1 MIIWKPLTK
10 YRYSEQRNE
19 VKYHIDLAL
28 EEGEKLE
35 DCKELMEV
43 LKVETPNGKIRKIH
57 LEIADEEFDAQ
68 DEDN

>member
-19 VKYHIDLAL
+19 VKYHTDLAL

-35 DCKELMEV
+35 DYKEFMEV
-43 LKVETPNGKIRKIH
+43 LKVKTPNGKVRKIH
-57 LEIADEEFDAQ
+57 LEIADEEFNK
-68 DEDN
+68 EDGV

>member
-19 VKYHIDLAL
+19 VKYHTDLAL
-28 EEGEKLE
+28 EEGDRLE

-43 LKVETPNGKIRKIH
+43 LKVKTPNGKVRKIH
-57 LEIADEEFDAQ
+57 LEICDEEFDK
-68 DEDN
+68 